1 MATKAKTMLYLSVKI
16 YILTWGSVGI
26 IGLSPIRGT
35 ALFNISGLVSFS
47 ALEAAAWF

>member
-1 MATKAKTMLYLSVKI
+1 MLYLSVKMH
-16 YILTWGSVGI
+16 ILTWGSVGI